1 MKILITGASGFLGT
15 LLTCEILGRGTFRGQ
30 ALSKLVLT
38 DLFAPS
44 RPDIKDHPLVT
55 SCVGDLLDR
64 MDEVL
69 SIAQYDA
76 VFHLASAVSGE
87 CEADFGLGLRS
98 NLDATRRLLDGL
110 RSQHASTGRAPMFFF
125 SSSVAVFGSDPA
137 LPMDAV
143 ITDKTLPTPQSSYGV
158 HKFVCEQ
165 LVADYTR
172 KGFIDGRPARLMTV
186 SVRPGRPNGA
196 ASSFLSGIIREPIN
210 GQPSICPVSLDT
222 QVALA
227 SPRTTIA
234 GILTVSE
241 CSRDAFGGRTAINLP
256 ALTVSVGQMIDAL
269 REVAGEEVVSRIRHE
284 ADANIA
290 RIVGGWPARFDCQ
303 RTKALGLKPD
313 ASYQDIIRQFIEMN
327 QSA

>member
-241 CSRDAFGGRTAINLP
+241 CSRDTFGGRTAINLP